1 MVEGTVC
8 CLVMGDGKSQS
19 LACGLFFFFCFT
31 KNKKDIRHYVIC

>member
-19 LACGLFFFFCFT
+19 LACGLFFFFVLL
-31 KNKKDIRHYVIC
+31 KIKKIFGTM